1 MSRMANM
8 HVSKKVFFLLILM
21 SIIGLI
27 SAITVLYEFQ
37 ILNTL
42 PPFCTLNENANFAGA
57 QINCAIVLRSSYS
70 NFVIGPFKFPLELL
84 AAIWFI
90 INICMV
96 CVISFGSVVNVKK
109 VLKLLFGW
117 RFFGILIVPYL
128 IYLEFFVVHSICIYC
143 TIMHAAIIIDFI
155 IVSYFLFSKNSKKYI
170 KLD

>member
-1 MSRMANM
+1 MTNM
-8 HVSKKVFFLLILM
+8 RVSKKVFLLLILM
-21 SIIGLI
+21 SLIGLI

-37 ILNTL
+37 ILNML
-42 PPFCTLNENANFAGA
+42 PPFCTLNGNTSFAGT
-57 QINCAIVLRSSYS
+57 QINCAIVLKSTYS
-70 NFVIGPFKFPLELL
+70 NLVIGQFKFPLELL

-90 INICMV
+90 INIGMV
-96 CVISFGSVVNVKK
+96 CAISFGSMTNAKR

-170 KLD
+170 ALDY